1 MWEEILRKWGSRSG
15 KTRRWITDLDWSK
28 PEIPDNNGELVVNRI
43 KFRMCCLFLRRRWKR
58 RNVAG
63 SYEFAS
69 ASQYQKIRIIRLC
82 RWNNITVSRC
92 SILVSASVPQSGT
105 KSGFAY
111 NWSCNGAA
119 EVISGLT
126 RLPKDF
132 PPPPP
137 PILLRSHILP
147 TNTRGRSML
156 STHWTKTSSC
166 SSGTDSRHASIAR
179 PSRDLQRM

>member
-43 KFRMCCLFLRRRWKR
+43 KFRMYCLFLRRRWKR

-137 PILLRSHILP
+137 PDLITVPHSSYKYEGQKYVINPLNQDIQLFVR
-147 TNTRGRSML
+147 NGF
-156 STHWTKTSSC
+156 SSC
-166 SSGTDSRHASIAR
+166 FNC
-179 PSRDLQRM
+179 PS